1 VAVLATEFKLC
12 RQGRVADMEP
22 NIDTGDIAEV
32 PEDQRLDRDE
42 SEPNDDADDD
52 FSDLE
57 N

>member
-1 VAVLATEFKLC
+1 
-12 RQGRVADMEP
+12 MEP

-42 SEPNDDADDD
+42 PEPNDDAADN
-52 FSDLE
+52 FADLE